1 MINSSFRAQLDP
13 YEETLAQWVSF
24 SSRTCG
30 KVFMPN
36 GIEQKEDG
44 SCWLIYLVGDNEQAI
59 KCRDGKF
66 VRLLK
71 LGLDFSG
78 DQTIH

>member
-1 MINSSFRAQLDP
+1 MVNSSFRAQLDP
-13 YEETLAQWVSF
+13 YEETLAQWVKF

-30 KVFMPN
+30 SVFMPN
-36 GIEQKEDG
+36 GIERKEDG

-59 KCRDGKF
+59 KCKDGKI

-71 LGLDFSG
+71 FELSNLVER
-78 DQTIH
+78 TVH

>member
-1 MINSSFRAQLDP
+1 MINSSFRAQLNS
-13 YEETLAQWVSF
+13 YEETLAQWVKF

-30 KVFMPN
+30 NVFMPN
-36 GIEQKEDG
+36 GLEQEEDG
-44 SCWLIYLVGDNEQAI
+44 SWWLIYTVGDYEPAI

-71 LGLDFSG
+71 LGLDRSG